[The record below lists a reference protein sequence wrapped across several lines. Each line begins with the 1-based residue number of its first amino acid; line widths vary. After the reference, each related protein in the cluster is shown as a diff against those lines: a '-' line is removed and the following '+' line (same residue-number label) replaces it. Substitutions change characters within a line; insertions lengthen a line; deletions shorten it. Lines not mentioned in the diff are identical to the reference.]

1 MNQLST
7 TNPYGK
13 KGGACTKKKWLA
25 SSMCALAIAAMLVLG
40 QQELM
45 FQKETAALK
54 KENKLLRHNVAT
66 IKDELMKKE
75 NALKAPAIK
84 KSNEELETASQQ
96 QLVEA
101 ALKVDLGATTM
112 NDNIQESSG
121 ATNGDTL
128 ETPPKQTALKPPFRI
143 VQFGQPR
150 SGSTFQTHLL
160 DAIISMKS
168 PSSTHIIREFIHN
181 KNMARTR
188 KLLDH
193 ESYIGKTHN
202 CGGKESG
209 RIIKDAAKKG
219 EVPVF
224 KSIFSANS
232 SSQINSF
239 PYAVYTQESNNLLS
253 CSLCEVDNYKNV
265 FNLSDEEVQ
274 HVKDYMSKYEIIRR
288 CCGMQMSKYEVK
300 RLNGCNMQKYRQLPE
315 YPNCEQHNKTD
326 IELQYVNNPGGIEN
340 HIFYHK
346 FVWSKLGDCQ
356 RFDEII
362 ASGRGFNNRKFD
374 GSQC

>member
-13 KGGACTKKKWLA
+13 KGGARTKKKWLA

-143 VQFGQPR
+143 VQCGQPR

-168 PSSTHIIREFIHN
+168 PSSTHIIREFFGN
-181 KNMARTR
+181 ESMALTR

-219 EVPVF
+219 EVSVF
-224 KSIFSANS
+224 KSISSAKPS
-232 SSQINSF
+232 SRINSF

-253 CSLCEVDNYKNV
+253 CSLCEVDNYKNI

-340 HIFYHK
+340 HTFSSPK
-346 FVWSKLGDCQ
+346 VV
-356 RFDEII
+356 
-362 ASGRGFNNRKFD
+362 
-374 GSQC
+374 

>member
-1 MNQLST
+1 MLTESSLVERKKADKRRTEQG
-7 TNPYGK
+7 NPPPRTK
-13 KGGACTKKKWLA
+13 KYYAVTKKKILTI
-25 SSMCALAIAAMLVLG
+25 LAIAMILNHLKMDTDSKSRNSNMRQKDQKVGVLDSS
-40 QQELM
+40 
-45 FQKETAALK
+45 
-54 KENKLLRHNVAT
+54 
-66 IKDELMKKE
+66 IKTQ
-75 NALKAPAIK
+75 
-84 KSNEELETASQQ
+84 S
-96 QLVEA
+96 
-101 ALKVDLGATTM
+101 
-112 NDNIQESSG
+112 QESSG

-143 VQFGQPR
+143 VQCGQPR

-168 PSSTHIIREFIHN
+168 PSSTHIIREFFGN
-181 KNMARTR
+181 ESMALTR

-209 RIIKDAAKKG
+209 RIITDAAKKG
-219 EVPVF
+219 EVSVF

>member
-1 MNQLST
+1 MILN
-7 TNPYGK
+7 Y
-13 KGGACTKKKWLA
+13 
-25 SSMCALAIAAMLVLG
+25 
-40 QQELM
+40 
-45 FQKETAALK
+45 LK
-54 KENKLLRHNVAT
+54 KDMDSKSHNST
-66 IKDELMKKE
+66 RNMKQKDQQVG
-75 NALKAPAIK
+75 ALDSSIK
-84 KSNEELETASQQ
+84 KHSSEKGWKKDTDSKSRNSNMRQKDQ
-96 QLVEA
+96 
-101 ALKVDLGATTM
+101 KVGVLDSSIKTQS
-112 NDNIQESSG
+112 QESSG

-143 VQFGQPR
+143 VQCGQPR

-168 PSSTHIIREFIHN
+168 PSSTHIIREFFGN
-181 KNMARTR
+181 ESMALTR

-219 EVPVF
+219 EVSVF

-253 CSLCEVDNYKNV
+253 CSLCEVDNYKNI

-300 RLNGCNMQKYRQLPE
+300 RLNGCKYRQLPE

-340 HIFYHK
+340 HIFSSPK
-346 FVWSKLGDCQ
+346 VVWSKLGDCQ